1 MIIAVKSEFFGLDT
15 NGRRVTIA
23 HFIGDS
29 AADLPTI
36 SDYTTGGIQI
46 TTGSTF
52 HSVADGA
59 DYEMQSSG
67 TWVLSQ
73 AGEATYTKAE
83 IDAMIVSVDAMR
95 QGAEIV
101 ENSDLNNFNEA
112 GAYYSPN
119 SSRTSSLHNRP
130 WSGSGFKM
138 IVWSISGTSKTQWVM
153 PMSNSADSIFFRSRT
168 TSGWRPWYQIQGTQI
183 QTINP

>member
-1 MIIAVKSEFFGLDT
+1 MIIAVKSEFFGLDA

-29 AADLPTI
+29 AADLPEI
-36 SDYTTGGIQI
+36 SDYTSGGIQI

-52 HSVADGA
+52 HSVNDGA
-59 DYEMQSSG
+59 NYEMQSGG

-83 IDAMIVSVDAMR
+83 IDAMIASVDVMR
-95 QGAEIV
+95 QGTEIT
-101 ENSDLNNFNEA
+101 EGANLNDYEEA

-119 SSRTSSLHNRP
+119 SARTSSLYNRP

-138 IVWSISGTSKTQWVM
+138 IVWSISGTSKMQWVM
-153 PMSNSADSIFFRSRT
+153 PMSNSADRIFFRSRT

>member
-1 MIIAVKSEFFGLDT
+1 MIIAVKSEFFGLDR

-29 AADLPTI
+29 AADLPVI
-36 SDYTTGGIQI
+36 SDYTPGGIQI

-52 HSVADGA
+52 HSIAEGA
-59 DYEMQSSG
+59 DYEMQSNG

-73 AGEATYTKAE
+73 AGAATYTKAE

-95 QGAEIV
+95 QGTEIV
-101 ENSDLNNFNEA
+101 ENGDLNDYNEA
-112 GAYYSPN
+112 GTYYSPN
-119 SSRTSSLHNRP
+119 SARTATLYNRP
-130 WSGSGFKM
+130 WSGSGFKL
-138 IVWSISGTSKTQWVM
+138 IVWSISGTSKQQWVM

-168 TSGWRPWYQIQGTQI
+168 TSGWRPWYQIQGAQI

>member
-23 HFIGDS
+23 HFVGDS
-29 AADLPTI
+29 SADLPAI
-36 SDYTTGGIQI
+36 SDYTTSGIQI

-59 DYEMQSSG
+59 DYEMKSDG

-73 AGEATYTKAE
+73 AGEATYTKSE
-83 IDAMIVSVDAMR
+83 IDAMIASVDAMR
-95 QGAEIV
+95 QGKEIAE
-101 ENSDLNNFNEA
+101 NGDLNDYNDA

-119 SSRTSSLHNRP
+119 STRTASLHNRP

-138 IVWSISGTSKTQWVM
+138 IVWSISGTSKMQWVM

-168 TSGWRPWYQIQGTQI
+168 TSGWRSWYQIKGTQI